1 MFIWIGL
8 RNFTCT
14 RKAAK
19 RNNLNDKH
27 TVIPNR
33 IFGDILRRGGCLT

>member
-8 RNFTCT
+8 RNVT
-14 RKAAK
+14 RKAAT
-19 RNNLNDKH
+19 RNQLNDKH

-33 IFGDILRRGGCLT
+33 IFEDLLRTGGCLT